1 VWADMDRSGRTLG
14 RIKWKLFFD
23 FQLNLDFGKTL
34 KISGR
39 GLRRNLDMGF
49 FPKFF

>member
-1 VWADMDRSGRTLG
+1 MDRPGPVGPDPRKTLNGRMN
-14 RIKWKLFFD
+14 FE

-34 KISGR
+34 RNST
-39 GLRRNLDMGF
+39 RRFRWNLDMGI